1 MAKIEIYCDECRQ
14 DLLVNKSVINKNNR
28 FTVLGGIWIDGNVR
42 EDFKSNIS
50 NLRKKYHIYG
60 EIKWKK
66 VSNNKLE
73 FYKEIIKIF
82 FEFTNISF
90 RAVVIDSEVF
100 DIYKYHNNSGEL
112 GFYKCYYQLL
122 KEWIFRDNEY
132 NIFLDYRKD
141 KSRRRVNDLKK
152 CINNYLN
159 NDAVKNIQ
167 FINSKE
173 SILLQLEDVIMGCIG
188 YKYNYGYKGKSK
200 AKNTIIEEIEKYFII
215 KETSSSKKKFNIF
228 KINLRKSDN
237 KNV

>member
-1 MAKIEIYCDECRQ
+1 M
-14 DLLVNKSVINKNNR
+14 
-28 FTVLGGIWIDGNVR
+28 
-42 EDFKSNIS
+42 
-50 NLRKKYHIYG
+50 
-60 EIKWKK
+60 
-66 VSNNKLE
+66 
-73 FYKEIIKIF
+73 
-82 FEFTNISF
+82 
-90 RAVVIDSEVF
+90 
-100 DIYKYHNNSGEL
+100 
-112 GFYKCYYQLL
+112 
-122 KEWIFRDNEY
+122 
-132 NIFLDYRKD
+132 
-141 KSRRRVNDLKK
+141 
-152 CINNYLN
+152 N